1 MPITFDLPVI
11 SPISA
16 IPFLVVC
23 IWALFDVIT
32 GLIKA
37 FATNSY
43 SSTKMREGLWH
54 KAAII
59 AVCILAYALEMV
71 TGLMDFSILPGW
83 EQGATIPIV
92 NAVTAYIVVMETGSI
107 IENIVAINP
116 DLCNK
121 QLLKFFGNFSEKLR
135 QEIEAKDKAAEHD
148 NS

>member
-1 MPITFDLPVI
+1 MPITFDLPAI

-23 IWALFDVIT
+23 VWALFDVIT
-32 GLIKA
+32 GLTKA
-37 FATNSY
+37 FSTNTY

-83 EQGATIPIV
+83 EQGMTIPIV

-116 DLCNK
+116 ELCDK
-121 QLLKFFGNFSEKLR
+121 SLLKFFGKFSEKLR
-135 QEIEAKDKAAEHD
+135 QEQEVAEGGKK
-148 NS
+148 